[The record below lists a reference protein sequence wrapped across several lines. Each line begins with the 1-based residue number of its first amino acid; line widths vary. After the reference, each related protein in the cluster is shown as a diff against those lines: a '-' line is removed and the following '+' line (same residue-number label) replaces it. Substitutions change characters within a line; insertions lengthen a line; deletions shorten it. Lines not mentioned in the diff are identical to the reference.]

1 MAPSLQE
8 LARPDESTPQITQS
22 ALENT
27 PIKVPQRYLM
37 GPGPGNAH
45 PRVLAAQSL
54 PLLGHMHPAFF
65 AIMDEIQDGLRYMF
79 QTKSKY
85 VCLISGTG
93 HSGMEAAIANM
104 LEPGE
109 TIVVGNNGIWGQ
121 RVCEIAER
129 YGGKV
134 INAEVPAGAALS
146 LRKIE
151 DELERNKPAVLFL
164 CQGESSTGAHQALGG
179 VAEACRK
186 HDTILVVDTVCSLG
200 AVPFYGDAWGVDC
213 MYSGS
218 QKVLGAPPGAAP
230 FMLGERGFKKLKNRK
245 TKVASWYFDL
255 NMILDYWGC
264 FGPKRFYHHTG
275 MVSNWYG
282 IREAL
287 GIASEEGLESMWER
301 HRRLHLRLW
310 EGLNELGLE
319 PFVEKEQYRL
329 VSVNTIKV
337 PEGVDCLV
345 LCKNAMDKY
354 SVEIAGGLGPSAG
367 KVWRVGIMGYNA
379 QLTNV
384 ELVLTAFKDGLAQQ
398 GFTKRHQVASKDV
411 PSPYEGAFPEN
422 IKS

>member
-1 MAPSLQE
+1 MK
-8 LARPDESTPQITQS
+8 D
-22 ALENT
+22 T
-27 PIKVPQRYLM
+27 PIQVPQRILM

-54 PLLGHMHPAFF
+54 PLLGHLHPPFL

-93 HSGMEAAIANM
+93 HAGMEAAIANM

-109 TIVVGNNGIWGQ
+109 TILVGNNGIWGQ
-121 RVCEIAER
+121 RIADLAER

-134 INAEVPAGAALS
+134 ISAEVPAGAALS
-146 LRKIE
+146 LPKIK
-151 DELERNKPAVLFL
+151 DELAKHKPAVLFL
-164 CQGESSTGAHQALGG
+164 CQGESSTGAHQNLAG
-179 VAEACRK
+179 VAEACRA

-200 AVPFYGDAWGVDC
+200 AVPFYGDAWGIDC

-230 FMLGERGFKKLKNRK
+230 FMLGERGFKKLQNRK
-245 TKVASWYFDL
+245 TKVASYNFDL
-255 NMILDYWGC
+255 NLILDYWGC
-264 FGPKRFYHHTG
+264 FGKRFYHHTG
-275 MVSNWYG
+275 MISNWYG

-287 GIASEEGLESMWER
+287 AIASAEGLEAMWARHRKLHLYMWEE
-301 HRRLHLRLW
+301 LSK
-310 EGLNELGLE
+310 LGLE

-337 PEGVDCLV
+337 PEGVDALA

-354 SVEIAGGLGPSAG
+354 SVEIAGGLGPTAG

-379 QLTNV
+379 QLANV
-384 ELVLTAFKDGLAQQ
+384 ELVITAFRDGLKQQ
-398 GFTKRHQVASKDV
+398 GYKSRHQIADQDM
-411 PSPYEGAFPEN
+411 PNPYEGAFPGN
-422 IKS
+422 GKA